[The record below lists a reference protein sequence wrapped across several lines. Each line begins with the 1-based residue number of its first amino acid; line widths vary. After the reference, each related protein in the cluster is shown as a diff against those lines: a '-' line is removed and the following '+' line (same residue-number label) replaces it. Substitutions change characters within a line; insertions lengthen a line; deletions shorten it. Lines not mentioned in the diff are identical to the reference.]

1 MKKIPLFNTISKLYV
16 RNFCSSLLNE
26 KGTGKEEHQEPVGT
40 VRVTSLAV
48 CLRGS
53 LPCLCKHLTRK
64 NISTDIMTEPSGHS
78 QSASRP
84 HGPSTPTPLNPWLC
98 PQPDGRPS
106 PLGASV
112 SPPVKREGEEGA
124 LNYLCISS
132 SLTFLSVIL
141 LATLSPV

>member
-1 MKKIPLFNTISKLYV
+1 M
-16 RNFCSSLLNE
+16 
-26 KGTGKEEHQEPVGT
+26 GT

-53 LPCLCKHLTRK
+53 LTCLCKHLTRK

-84 HGPSTPTPLNPWLC
+84 HGPSTPTPLYPWLC
-98 PQPDGRPS
+98 PQPHGRPS

-141 LATLSPV
+141 LATLSPVWRIPDQSLEKLPCSSREIWSSFCKTPGNYAKFT